1 MAVIPVCVDELV
13 PHACDYNI
21 VSDKALYGMS
31 DLSGTFN
38 Y

>member
-13 PHACDYNI
+13 PHAYDYNLM
-21 VSDKALYGMS
+21 SDKALYGPR